1 MQKIYSLEIGSR
13 DKEQGRLLFRSLDGG
28 CGRPIWSHPPPCY
41 FFPCTD
47 IVTNQPSI
55 ESALLGLFW

>member
-13 DKEQGRLLFRSLDGG
+13 DKEQGTLLFKSLDGG
-28 CGRPIWSHPPPCY
+28 CGRPIWSHPRY

-47 IVTNQPSI
+47 IVTDQPSI